1 MKRISVILLSAL
13 ALSGCATVDDAING
27 AVNDALSGE
36 VTTETI
42 QLKERAIIINH
53 VNLTACVAIK
63 NGLVDAKG
71 LENAETLVTEIGVTC
86 KTYNKTLGEVTDPDA
101 QCIEE
106 SLVEWLALNEGI
118 IEDEDIK
125 SAEGDKACV
134 IGFDN

>member
-1 MKRISVILLSAL
+1 MTKTSLILLSAW

-27 AVNDALSGE
+27 AVNDTLSGE

-42 QLKERAIIINH
+42 QLKERAIIINN

-71 LENAETLVTEIGVTC
+71 LENAETLVTELGVTC
-86 KTYNKTLGEVTDPDA
+86 QTYNKTLGEVTDPDA

-118 IEDEDIK
+118 IEDIE
-125 SAEGDKACV
+125 SAQGEKACV